1 MKDGKISQSS
11 IYSSNSFISD
21 FSAESKYNGLVQ
33 KSPLKIAKNRLFS
46 LMSYMDSTV
55 PHFYLMH
62 EIVTV
67 WRFIQIIGATFVA
80 GYDDFWES
88 KSIAKDAVGIISIFF
103 HLIPPKYRF
112 EGAAVFEFIYSILFI
127 IFYVLIFASATVYKK
142 TAKLPKLIPP
152 IISVFISTFM
162 LLLHSVALNLC
173 GEQIGRMAS
182 GSETKYGTGVEVFA
196 IVLVLLVF
204 IASILFYKNIASCTF
219 AFRPVSF
226 MTVNNQPSV
235 FLFIVSNLVTFLVAL
250 GSHLPKIPQIV
261 LLIISALLNLSLTYS
276 LFMPGTY
283 IRKYHSRLVF
293 SGSVGGGFLL
303 IFVAI
308 FIIIDKQASQPQI
321 FIIIAVYIFFFT
333 IGYIVLNKR
342 EMKQLVLLDSFIDNL
357 NNASCVAKSDHM
369 ISILCTGMSYAHTV
383 CIS

>member
-11 IYSSNSFISD
+11 LYSSNSFISD

-62 EIVTV
+62 EVVTV
-67 WRFIQIIGATFVA
+67 WRFIQIIGATFIA

-88 KSIAKDAVGIISIFF
+88 KSIAKSAVGVISIFF

-112 EGAAVFEFIYSILFI
+112 SGALVFELLYSLLFI

-173 GEQIGRMAS
+173 GEQIGRLAS
-182 GSETKYGTGVEVFA
+182 GSETEYSVGGEVLG

-204 IASILFYKNIASCTF
+204 LASVLFYKNIASCTF

-226 MTVNNQPSV
+226 MTVGNKPSV
-235 FLFIVSNLVTFLVAL
+235 FLFIISNVVTFLIAL
-250 GSHLPKIPQIV
+250 GAYLPKIPQVV
-261 LLIISALLNLSLTYS
+261 LLIISALLNFSLIYS

-283 IRKYHSRLVF
+283 IRKYHSRL
-293 SGSVGGGFLL
+293 
-303 IFVAI
+303 IF
-308 FIIIDKQASQPQI
+308 
-321 FIIIAVYIFFFT
+321 
-333 IGYIVLNKR
+333 
-342 EMKQLVLLDSFIDNL
+342 
-357 NNASCVAKSDHM
+357 
-369 ISILCTGMSYAHTV
+369 YA
-383 CIS
+383 